1 MKKMEVGVIG
11 LGKFGLQ
18 LGATLTE
25 LGHRVV
31 GLDDGESRVRLAQ
44 DMLARVYRGDATDR
58 NVLEQLRFQDLDCVV
73 VSVGSSMETS
83 ILVALNLHDLKVKKV
98 VVKAISPEHRKVLLR
113 LGVHRVVQ
121 PEVDVAVQ
129 TAHRLANPGMLDF
142 LPLGGGVLLQEVTV
156 SAWAGKALADLNLT
170 NLHGVMAVAKKGPE
184 DKDYSFVPDPR
195 ATLISGD
202 SLVLIG
208 KPEVILALE
217 P

>member
-1 MKKMEVGVIG
+1 MKKLEVGVIG
-11 LGKFGLQ
+11 LGKFGMQ

-31 GLDDGESRVRLAQ
+31 GLDEGEGRVRMAQ
-44 DMLARVYRGDATDR
+44 EMLSRVYRGDATDR
-58 NVLEQLRFQDLDCVV
+58 TVLEQLRFQDMDCVV
-73 VSVGSSMETS
+73 VSVGHSMETS
-83 ILVALNLHDLKVKKV
+83 ILVALNLHDLKVKNTI
-98 VVKAISPEHRKVLLR
+98 VKAISPEHRKVLLR

-142 LPLGGGVLLQEVTV
+142 LPLGGGVLLQEVV
-156 SAWAGKALADLNLT
+156 VEAWAGKALAELDLT
-170 NLHGVMAVAKKGPE
+170 NRHGVMVVAKKSAT
-184 DKDYSFVPDPR
+184 DKDFSFVPDPR
-195 ATLISGD
+195 ASLAQGD

-208 KPEVILALE
+208 KPEAILALE